1 MNENYQH
8 VICKEE
14 KNLALSLVL
23 YIGDCLSFRFGDIW
37 SIRLLVH
44 NGLSVMLA
52 WQIAL
57 VGFVSLYTCNTLL
70 SSSTSAYHITEST
83 LDLVGVALISCMCLI
98 SIIYIIVVSCL
109 FCNTVCHVIAG
120 WILLVVLTFSYWQ
133 HQDPKSSHLLH
144 VTFYLAT
151 ALLSFIVCLH
161 LVLAFFRYSG
171 TTWRSLT
178 NSSRNNYRHAILQGK
193 D

>member
-1 MNENYQH
+1 MNGNYRH
-8 VICKEE
+8 VICRI
-14 KNLALSLVL
+14 NLFSVDIL
-23 YIGDCLSFRFGDIW
+23 IMFFRFGDIW
-37 SIRLLVH
+37 SIRIFVH

-57 VGFVSLYTCNTLL
+57 IGFSSLYTCNTLL
-70 SSSTSAYHITEST
+70 LSSNPSYHINEST
-83 LDLVGVALISCMCLI
+83 LDLIGVCLI
-98 SIIYIIVVSCL
+98 GSMCFIIIIYIILMSCL
-109 FCNTVCHVIAG
+109 FFNTMCHVVAG
-120 WILLVVLTFSYWQ
+120 WIFLVLLTFSYWQ
-133 HQDPKSSHLLH
+133 HQDQKSSYLLH
-144 VTFYLAT
+144 ISFYLAT

-171 TTWRSLT
+171 RTWRSLT